1 VTLRA
6 KTARRA
12 SEAWGRLAETLA
24 ALFLMAKGYRI
35 LAQRARTQFGEVDVA
50 ALKDGA
56 LIIVEVKARADEEAG
71 ILAVGIR
78 SRGRLTRAAQ
88 ALAKRWRLGAA
99 PIRFDIVV
107 MRPWRA
113 PRHLINAWREED
125 APPLR

>member
-1 VTLRA
+1 MTQRA
-6 KTARRA
+6 TAARRA
-12 SEAWGRLAETLA
+12 SETWGRIAETLA

-56 LIIVEVKARADEEAG
+56 LVIVEVKARADEVAG
-71 ILAVGIR
+71 ILAVGAR

-88 ALAKRWRLGAA
+88 ALAKRWRLGAV

-107 MRPWRA
+107 MRPWSA

-125 APPLR
+125 VPPLG